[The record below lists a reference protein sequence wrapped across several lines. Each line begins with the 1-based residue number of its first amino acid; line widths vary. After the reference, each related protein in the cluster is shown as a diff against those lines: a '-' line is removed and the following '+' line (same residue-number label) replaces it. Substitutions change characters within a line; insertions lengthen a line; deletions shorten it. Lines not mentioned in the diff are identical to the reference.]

1 MAAQEIPSGSVIITP
16 EHMWKAIETI
26 KETGART
33 EQAVSRLEL
42 TLNPAL
48 TDIRG
53 DLQTLD
59 DRESAHH
66 EHHNKLI
73 QDLQQASW
81 STRWVPALV
90 TSLLCSVAGGIVLYI
105 VTRGLSL

>member
-1 MAAQEIPSGSVIITP
+1 MTPPEIPSGSVIITP
-16 EHMWKAIETI
+16 DDMWKAIETI
-26 KETGART
+26 KDTGART

-59 DRESAHH
+59 DREAAHH
-66 EHHNKLI
+66 NAHGARI
-73 QDLQQASW
+73 TDLERQSW
-81 STRWVPALV
+81 SSKWVPAIFMAV
-90 TSLLCSVAGGIVLYI
+90 ICSAIAGVIVYAI
-105 VTRGLSL
+105 TRLNM